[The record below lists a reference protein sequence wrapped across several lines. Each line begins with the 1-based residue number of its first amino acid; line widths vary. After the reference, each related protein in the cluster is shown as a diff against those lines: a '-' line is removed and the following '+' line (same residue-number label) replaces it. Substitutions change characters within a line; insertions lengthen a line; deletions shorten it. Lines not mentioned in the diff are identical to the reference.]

1 MNQSVLDVIKRRFS
15 CRIHTDKLID
25 EDIQLRIKEFLE
37 THNVGPFGNQMR
49 FALIAATEDD
59 HQALK
64 SLGTYGFIKGAKGF
78 IVGALGADAKKLED
92 FGYIMEYAILFAT
105 DLGLGTCWLG
115 GSFTKS
121 NFAKKM
127 NATEQETVPAVASIG
142 YIAEHSKAKDWIRSK
157 AGGAARLPAEQ
168 LFFQETFRDPV
179 PLHQIGAYA
188 QVLDAVRWA
197 PSASNKQPW
206 RIVRVGDNWHFYLQ
220 RTKGYGKDS
229 LLGKMLRVADLQR
242 VDMGIA
248 MCHFELTAHEL
259 GLNGR
264 WVLAEPDIEKLEEN
278 SEYTVSWI
286 TDLHE

>member
-1 MNQSVLDVIKRRFS
+1 MDQSIIDVIKRRFL

-37 THNVGPFGNQMR
+37 THNLGPFGNRMR

-59 HQALK
+59 YQALK
-64 SLGTYGFIKGAKGF
+64 SLCTYGFIKGAKGF
-78 IVGALGADAKKLED
+78 IVGALGAGPKNLED

-115 GSFTKS
+115 DSFTKS

-127 NATEQETVPAVASIG
+127 NATEKETVPAVTSIG

-157 AGGAARLPAEQ
+157 TGGAARLPAEQ
-168 LFFQETFRDPV
+168 LFFQEKFGNPV
-179 PLHQIGAYA
+179 LLHQIGAYA

-206 RIVRVGDNWHFYLQ
+206 RIVKIGNNWNFYLQ

-229 LLGKMLRVADLQR
+229 LLGKMLGVADLQR

-248 MCHFELTAHEL
+248 MCHFELTAHEF

-278 SEYTVSWI
+278 TEYIVSWV